1 MFMSDR
7 KPYVTR
13 IARGCLS
20 LEFNDTALPR
30 LQQAV
35 RDLGGSI
42 TMGAGDMGIVALKQA
57 SLPVTFDID
66 NGGAVLAQTADQ
78 RRALL
83 TLARRVRS
91 NDVFSVDL

>member
-1 MFMSDR
+1 MS

-35 RDLGGSI
+35 CDLGGSM
-42 TMGAGDMGIVALKQA
+42 TLGAGDMGIVALKGA
-57 SLPVTFDID
+57 SLPVMFDID
-66 NGGAVLAQTADQ
+66 DGGAVLAQTREQ
-78 RRALL
+78 RAALL
-83 TLARRVRS
+83 QLARQVRS
-91 NDVFSVDL
+91 KPAVVTPDL